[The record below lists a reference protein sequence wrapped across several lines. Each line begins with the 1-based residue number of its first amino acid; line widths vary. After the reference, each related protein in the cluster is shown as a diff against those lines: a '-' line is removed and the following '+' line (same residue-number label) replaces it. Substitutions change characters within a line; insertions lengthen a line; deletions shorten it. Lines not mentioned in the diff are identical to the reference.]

1 MKDVYR
7 SDRDYFLKLNS
18 KKKKWRVLI
27 SCLALFVA
35 IGTVCALM
43 LPADTQEQKVA
54 VYQVNKYSN
63 AKTTL
68 VYGGSVQEK
77 VGSGMSFAYWD
88 AVVVEKDTDGRLY
101 ISKVD
106 TADVSKLSY
115 KASTSDGFVLL
126 LYQFEPDFTFE
137 AGQIVTVDFNY
148 KSTSGTSTSGFGN
161 VVFSTKT
168 RDDPAKDNTELL
180 TVVKSADTKE
190 LIEVNLYNYGT
201 NINDKYDSDKK
212 YPGFQQDNGTTRDF
226 SSFNFSSFNFGNNIT
241 EDLAAGHTG
250 VTGKTGL
257 NGTEEKA
264 NRPVSGAMLATLGN
278 DGYPA
283 LSDKTSLSYLFTDNT
298 YADKKNKTSING
310 LFIQDPVTGAYS
322 FNSRKNHAQFNEA
335 DDTFTLYEQMITP
348 NFMMYPFGNFMP
360 FNDIVN
366 HSQKLTLVT
375 KDYLKNTAD
384 AAQAKY
390 NSGYGD
396 EYNTLYTRLTKFLSL
411 MDSSYTK
418 GWSYLDCMNEYFK
431 AAGIDRTFEPD
442 TSEFDRELID
452 KLFTIDYE
460 VPKNFYFGMEMKMN
474 FIQPKGG
481 LTGNDGKQPL
491 VFYFTGDDDVW
502 VYLDG
507 VLFLDLSGIHR
518 HVGGEI
524 DFVNG
529 TVKYFELD
537 PGTGEVSDNPYKTVS
552 FSELVDSSK
561 LNGNGTF
568 KDYSTHTFNFYYME
582 RGAGSGVCRM
592 NFNFPLLRENSI
604 SVAKELDS
612 DTEGVGEPLGDPDFS
627 FQIMKAD
634 GSGLFIGPNS
644 PYDILDSAG
653 KKLGEGMTDA
663 NGVFKIKAGQ
673 IALFNYIDENS
684 GSYFVRELLDDNTF
698 GQYGQIVI
706 DGTSTTTDY
715 GVTVGQDKFH
725 GIQSPPKDISDGS
738 TVFRFNNVVSFAKL
752 GKLQVHKKLN
762 DLNSGAD
769 PPTFSFTVTLDGK
782 PIPTGTPYKV
792 GDVERYALEGG
803 IITLASDETAVIDGI
818 LAGSVFN
825 VRETDASSAG
835 YAVSYECDGV
845 AQADDCASGV
855 IITDSTVEVNAVNT
869 ELGITVQIPLKKQ
882 LLDPD
887 GDEHSYTFILEEAI
901 DESGNVKTEAPVKRE
916 LTLTVSDTQVT
927 GHFEIGYSLRSLDQL
942 PKTFYYT
949 ITEAEDP
956 SDAVTAYDRSIY
968 VVAVEVTEGA
978 DGQPTATVK
987 KLLCNGTDVTDSTGV
1002 VTFTNQIV
1010 TYALPST
1017 GGHGVFMYIA
1027 GGLILTAS
1035 SLLLLYKKSKGR
1047 KETRA
1052 DP

>member
-43 LPADTQEQKVA
+43 LPADTQEQRVA
-54 VYQVNKYSN
+54 VYQVNTYKDS
-63 AKTTL
+63 KTTL
-68 VYGGSVQEK
+68 VYGGSVQDK
-77 VGSGMSFAYWD
+77 LGSGMSFKYWD
-88 AVVVEKDTDGRLY
+88 AVFVEKDTDGRLY
-101 ISKVD
+101 ISKVV
-106 TADVSKLSY
+106 TAEVSKLSY

-126 LYQFEPDFTFE
+126 LYDFTPDFTLE

-180 TVVKSADTKE
+180 TVVEGADTKE

-201 NINDKYDSDKK
+201 NINDKYNSDKK
-212 YPGFQQDNGTTRDF
+212 YPGFQQDNGTKSNYTTF
-226 SSFNFSSFNFGNNIT
+226 SAFGFNFGNNIT
-241 EDLAAGHTG
+241 EDLAAGQTG
-250 VTGKTGL
+250 VTKNNGL
-257 NGTEEKA
+257 NGTVDKA
-264 NRPVSGAMLATLGN
+264 NKPVSGAMLGTLK

-283 LSDKTSLSYLFTDNT
+283 LSDGTSLSYLFEDNT
-298 YADKKNKTSING
+298 YAEKKNKTSING

-322 FNSRKNHAQFNEA
+322 FNSRKNHAQFNAA

-360 FNDIVN
+360 FNDIVH

-375 KDYLKNTAD
+375 KDYLKSTAD
-384 AAQAKY
+384 NALAKY
-390 NSGYGD
+390 NSGYGN
-396 EYNTLYTRLTKFLSL
+396 EYNTLSTVLTNFLSL

-418 GWSYLDCMNEYFK
+418 GWSHLDCMNEYFK
-431 AAGIDRTFEPD
+431 AAGLDRTFEPD
-442 TSEFDRELID
+442 KSEFDKELTD
-452 KLFTIDYE
+452 KLFTIDYD

-474 FIQPKGG
+474 FIQPKDG

-491 VFYFTGDDDVW
+491 IFYFTGDDDVW

-537 PGTGEVSDNPYKTVS
+537 PATGEVSDTPYKTVR
-552 FSELVDSSK
+552 FSELVDTSK
-561 LNGNGTF
+561 LNENGTF

-604 SVAKELDS
+604 SVAKELD
-612 DTEGVGEPLGDPDFS
+612 TEGVGEPLGDPDFS

-634 GSGLFIGPNS
+634 GTGLFIGPNS

-653 KKLGEGMTDA
+653 KKLGEGRTDE

-684 GSYFVRELLDDNTF
+684 GSYFVRELLDNNTF

-715 GVTVGQDKFH
+715 GVTVGQDEFH
-725 GIQSPPKDISDGS
+725 GIQSPTKDISDGS
-738 TVFRFNNVVSFAKL
+738 TVFRFNNVVSFEKL
-752 GKLQVHKKLN
+752 GKLQIHKTLN

-769 PPTFSFTVTLDGK
+769 PPTFSFAVTLDGK

-792 GDVERYALEGG
+792 GDEERYALEGG

-835 YAVSYECDGV
+835 YTVRYECDGV
-845 AQADDCASGV
+845 AQAVDYASGV
-855 IITDSTVEVNAVNT
+855 IITESTVAVNVINT
-869 ELGITVQIPLKKQ
+869 ELGITVQIPLEKQ
-882 LLDPD
+882 LRDPD
-887 GDEHSYTFILEEAI
+887 GDEHSYTFILQEAVG
-901 DESGNVKTEAPVKRE
+901 ESGEVKTDAPVERE
-916 LTLTVSDTQVT
+916 LTLTIKDTPVT
-927 GHFEIGYSLRSLDQL
+927 GQFEIGYSLRSLDQL
-942 PKTFYYT
+942 PKTFYYR
-949 ITEAEDP
+949 ITEVEDP
-956 SDAVTAYDRSIY
+956 SDTVTAYDRSVY

-978 DGQPTATVK
+978 DGQPTAAVK
-987 KLLCNGTDVTDSTGV
+987 KLLCNGTDVTDSIGS
-1002 VTFTNQIV
+1002 VTFANQIV

-1017 GGHGVFMYIA
+1017 GGHGAFMYIA

-1035 SLLLLYKKSKGR
+1035 SLLLLYKKSKG
-1047 KETRA
+1047 
-1052 DP
+1052 